1 MVLDPE
7 REVFPYPFVRRVDAF
22 VHFDSKL
29 NDADHDAILRSVL
42 DAGYNVGL
50 PSSGDEG
57 ADGELF
63 SAQHRADLAIVGE
76 EVLYI
81 STAQYVR
88 WERFRDIVNAL
99 LAQTIKGRGIDHASV
114 VFLDEIR
121 PPSSTELLD
130 WSKYANL
137 PVVTRDIVL
146 DHVSGSYG
154 GLVLHLGDSK
164 HITIEWAHTY
174 EPAIAVDHPLHEY
187 YEEPEDSVF
196 AIEWAGSC
204 RFEDPASAEDALNGL
219 NSLHASIK
227 EAFLQV
233 LTPASLDLMRGE
245 T

>member
-1 MVLDPE
+1 LLLDSE
-7 REVFPYPFVRRVDAF
+7 REVFLNPFVRRVDTCVRF
-22 VHFDSKL
+22 GTKLEDS
-29 NDADHDAILRSVL
+29 DHDAILRTIL
-42 DAGYNVGL
+42 DAEYNVVL
-50 PSSGDEG
+50 PSSSDES

-63 SAQHRADLAIVGE
+63 SAQLGADLVIVGE
-76 EVLYI
+76 EMLQI
-81 STAQYVR
+81 STAKYVR
-88 WERFRDIVNAL
+88 WERFSDVVAAL
-99 LAQTIKGRGIDHASV
+99 LAQTVKGRGIDYASV

-154 GLVLHLGDSK
+154 GLVLHLGDSD
-164 HITIEWAHTY
+164 HITVEWAHTY
-174 EPAIAVDHPLHEY
+174 EPAIEVGHPLHEY

-204 RFEDPASAEDALNGL
+204 RFEDPASAEDALVGL

-227 EAFLQV
+227 EAFLKV
-233 LTPASLDLMRGE
+233 LMPASLDLMRGE